1 MGAIRFHTLLSTVV
15 QQWSVCEVGP
25 VNISLFGVWPTL
37 LLNRREFLLDRRLVS
52 INRIYGTVMHLLME
66 TTLGGESVSIKT
78 LNRTLVMIITADR
91 TSPWNALSRMIVRY
105 YIFGVDFSLRYLG
118 VVYVR

>member
-1 MGAIRFHTLLSTVV
+1 
-15 QQWSVCEVGP
+15 
-25 VNISLFGVWPTL
+25 
-37 LLNRREFLLDRRLVS
+37 
-52 INRIYGTVMHLLME
+52 MHLLME

-91 TSPWNALSRMIVRY
+91 TSPWNALSRMIMRY